1 MPLILGSNVGNG
13 GSKPRRGIG
22 ILCPWVDKKKNI
34 RIRNVARQPES
45 NLVSGGSG
53 GGSGNPISEEVD
65 MEILRGLENLGA
77 PWDSMVD
84 SRGPTE
90 LFGPLVPS

>member
-13 GSKPRRGIG
+13 GSKPRRGVG

-45 NLVSGGSG
+45 NLVS